1 MKRLIILLSIVTSLS
16 CSAQNFDRNNT
27 TNVLNKKNQEA
38 LQKHRAQ
45 QAQQQQQQVTQ
56 QRTQQRAQQTVN
68 QTQQAAIQMA
78 NTNYTQNLRQTS
90 SVRPTNAN
98 GVRTLSKVGT
108 KSIYG
113 GANGNITTSIDTTTE
128 NDNPTTQETTD
139 STSTPQTFNQQ
150 GGAGFNVEGTHYAS
164 YNEHIIDFKSR
175 AQSENQRTKRT
186 PPSNP
191 NISQNPTP
199 KPPQPNPKPV
209 PPITEA
215 DRQKAYD
222 KIEKNIP
229 DRYLRV
235 GEIGDAKQAHDTWNY
250 LTWTAQDPAKPG
262 YVSYCVQHLVG
273 RSYVVVRGEMI
284 KGQCKYTPISKPRQD
299 PIQTIVKSKTSQPGK
314 GNKQNKAPK
323 DTSAPKTAK
332 PSKKF

>member
-1 MKRLIILLSIVTSLS
+1 MKHHLLFIFLFFGILRPVSTV
-16 CSAQNFDRNNT
+16 AQNN
-27 TNVLNKKNQEA
+27 LYNKVYNRVMEVERQNQ
-38 LQKHRAQ
+38 LKK
-45 QAQQQQQQVTQ
+45 AQQQQQQVTQ
-56 QRTQQRAQQTVN
+56 QKVQQTVN
-68 QTQQAAIQMA
+68 QTQQAATQMA
-78 NTNYTQNLRQTS
+78 NTNYTQDLKQTS

-98 GVRTLSKVGT
+98 GVRTLSKVDT

-113 GANGNITTSIDTTTE
+113 GANGNVTTSIDTTTE
-128 NDNPTTQETTD
+128 NDNPTPQETTD

-150 GGAGFNVEGTHYAS
+150 RGAGFNVEGTHYAS
-164 YNEHIIDFKSR
+164 YNEHITDFKSR
-175 AQSENQRTKRT
+175 AQTENQRTKRT

-199 KPPQPNPKPV
+199 KPPQSNPKTV

-273 RSYVVVRGEMI
+273 RSYVIVRGEMI
-284 KGQCKYTPISKPRQD
+284 KGQCKYTPISKPRQY
-299 PIQTIVKSKTSQPGK
+299 PIQSKVQGKTSQPGK
-314 GNKQNKAPK
+314 GTKPKKAPK
-323 DTSAPKTAK
+323 DTPASKSAK
-332 PSKKF
+332 PSKKP

>member
-1 MKRLIILLSIVTSLS
+1 MKHLLIFLASLAFS
-16 CSAQNFDRNNT
+16 PAFTYAQHVNT
-27 TNVLNKKNQEA
+27 NA
-38 LQKHRAQ
+38 LVKGIEDAKRKHRAE

-56 QRTQQRAQQTVN
+56 QKVQQTVN
-68 QTQQAAIQMA
+68 QTQQAATQMA
-78 NTNYTQNLRQTS
+78 NTNYTQDLRQTS

-98 GVRTLSKVGT
+98 GARTLSKVDT
-108 KSIYG
+108 KSMFG

-128 NDNPTTQETTD
+128 NDNPTPQETTD

-150 GGAGFNVEGTHYAS
+150 RGAGFNVEGTHYAS
-164 YNEHIIDFKSR
+164 YNEHITDFKSR
-175 AQSENQRTKRT
+175 AQTENQRTKRT

-199 KPPQPNPKPV
+199 KPPQSNPKTV

-273 RSYVVVRGEMI
+273 RSYVIVRGEMI
-284 KGQCKYTPISKPRQD
+284 KGQCKYTPISKPRQY
-299 PIQTIVKSKTSQPGK
+299 PIQSKVQGKTSQPGK
-314 GNKQNKAPK
+314 GTKPKKAPK
-323 DTSAPKTAK
+323 DTPASKSAK
-332 PSKKF
+332 PSKKP